1 MSGSILHRYAR
12 DFALF
17 FGLALLIIIIFSSQG
32 SAYSTRMLVEASCYA
47 IIALGLNIQWGYA
60 GLFNIGIMGFIA
72 AGAFMTVFIS
82 FPVNEAFWNGAG
94 PGLLVRPLV
103 TLVVGAGLIIAIR
116 KSSFIPKG
124 LRTFLS
130 VTLFAVTYL
139 LVTTGIEPAAKLIE
153 SEVGFI
159 GGFGLPVFVGW
170 TAAGIIAGLIAWFV
184 GKICLGLR
192 SDYLAIATLGIAQI
206 IKTFLKNADWL
217 TNGTLTVSPLPWP
230 VPKPSD
236 GNFTEARSLYL
247 ALTVVLVVIIYL
259 LLERAY
265 HAPWGRMMRAIR
277 DNEDA
282 ASSMGKDVNKRRLEI
297 FILGS
302 VLMGLGGAVLI
313 TFTGLFDPSGF
324 IDLNH
329 TFLLWVMVILGG
341 TGNNRGAILGA
352 ILVYIIWVMSE
363 PVALWLFDLVR
374 IYGLEW
380 FGWEAP
386 RDLDSRALQ
395 MRVFVIGLTITLV
408 LRFAP
413 EGMLPER
420 IKQH

>member
-1 MSGSILHRYAR
+1 MSGSFLQKYSR
-12 DFALF
+12 DFVF
-17 FGLALLIIIIFSSQG
+17 FGGLLAIIVGIFLSQG
-32 SAYSTRMLVEASCYA
+32 SAYTSRMLVEAACYA
-47 IIALGLNIQWGYA
+47 IIALGLTIQWGYA

-72 AGAFMTVFIS
+72 AGSFMSVFVS
-82 FPVNEAFWNGAG
+82 FPVNDKFWNGPG
-94 PGLLVRPLV
+94 PSMLVQPILILLIGIALIVGL
-103 TLVVGAGLIIAIR
+103 R
-116 KSSFIPKG
+116 KIKQIPQG
-124 LRTFLS
+124 LRTFL
-130 VTLFAVTYL
+130 TIIIFAVTYL
-139 LVTTGIEPAAKLIE
+139 LVVAGIEPAAKVIE
-153 SEVGFI
+153 TDAGFI
-159 GGFGLPVFVGW
+159 GGLGLPVFIGW
-170 TAAGIIAGLIAWFV
+170 IAAGIVAGLIAWFV

-192 SDYLAIATLGIAQI
+192 TDYLAIATLGIAQI

-236 GNFTEARSLYL
+236 GNFTEARTIYF
-247 ALTVVLVVIIYL
+247 AMTAVVVIIIYM

-277 DNEDA
+277 DNEEA
-282 ASSMGKDVNKRRLEI
+282 ASSMGKNVNRRRLEI

-302 VLMGLGGAVLI
+302 ILMGLGGSMLI

-329 TFLLWVMVILGG
+329 TFLIWVMVILGG

-363 PVALWLFDLVR
+363 PMALWLFDLVR
-374 IYGLEW
+374 VYGLEW
-380 FGWEAP
+380 FNWQAP
-386 RDLDSRALQ
+386 GDLDSRALQ
-395 MRVFVIGLTITLV
+395 MRVFVIGLTIILV

-413 EGMLPER
+413 NGMLPER
-420 IKQH
+420 IRQD

>member
-1 MSGSILHRYAR
+1 MDQSILHKYAR
-12 DFALF
+12 DLLLG
-17 FGLALLIIIIFSSQG
+17 FGLAMVIVFILFSQG
-32 SAYSTRMLVEASCYA
+32 SAYTSRMLVEAACYA
-47 IIALGLNIQWGYA
+47 VIALGLNIQWGYA

-72 AGAFMTVFIS
+72 AGAFMTMLVS
-82 FPVNEAFWNGAG
+82 FPVNDAFWNGSG
-94 PGLLVRPLV
+94 PGLLVRPIV
-103 TLVVGAGLIIAIR
+103 TLVIGVGIILAL
-116 KSSFIPKG
+116 KKMPSLPQW
-124 LRTFLS
+124 LRTLLI
-130 VTLFAVTYL
+130 VIVVATTYL
-139 LVTTGIEPAAKLIE
+139 LVTTGIEPAAKAIE
-153 SEVGFI
+153 DEAGFI

-170 TAAGIIAGLIAWFV
+170 TFAGIVAGLIAWFV

-192 SDYLAIATLGIAQI
+192 TDYLAIATLGIAQI

-230 VPKPSD
+230 VPKPVD
-236 GNFTEARSLYL
+236 GNFTEARSIYL
-247 ALTVVLVVIIYL
+247 ALIAFLVLIIYL

-277 DNEDA
+277 DNEPA

-302 VLMGLGGAVLI
+302 VIMGIGGAMLI

-329 TFLLWVMVILGG
+329 TFLIWVMVILGG
-341 TGNNRGAILGA
+341 TGNNRGAIIGA

-363 PVALWLFDLVR
+363 PMALWLFDLVR
-374 IYGLEW
+374 DYGKVW
-380 FGWEAP
+380 FGWIAP
-386 RDLDSRALQ
+386 DDLDSRALQ

-420 IKQH
+420 IRQD